1 MPANIETEANALY
14 AQLIAGESFTIP
26 TVDVTGSSFDIP
38 GGATNQAL
46 MAPIARLNMNM
57 VTNASM
63 DSGGV
68 INYGTGAMDSLMK
81 SFSAHLL
88 SEFERGRIVGADY
101 TKAYIAMT
109 ETAAQV
115 GLQFVINSEQAYWA
129 SLTAQMGVIASRIN
143 LAIAK
148 TQLANGYIEAHTAK
162 VNFALTKAKI
172 ATEKAGYISVSEQ
185 GEAQRAQTLDT
196 RSDGA
201 TVGGAMGTQ
210 KNLYLQQIDSYK
222 RDAEVKAGK
231 MWTDAWIT
239 MKTIDEGLLP
249 PSQFTNANLDVVLNK
264 IKTNNNLG

>member
-1 MPANIETEANALY
+1 MPANIETEANTLY
-14 AQLIAGESFTIP
+14 TQLLSGENFTIP
-26 TVDVTGSSFDIP
+26 TIDVTGSGYDLP
-38 GGATNQAL
+38 GGPTNQAL
-46 MAPIARLNMNM
+46 MTAVGRLNMSL

-68 INYGTGAMDSLMK
+68 LNWGSGSMDSLMK

-88 SEFERGRIVGADY
+88 NEFERGRIVGADY
-101 TKAYIAMT
+101 TKAYIAMIN
-109 ETAAQV
+109 TAAQV
-115 GLQFVINSEQAYWA
+115 GLQFVIDSEQTYWA
-129 SLTAQMGVIASRIN
+129 GVTAQMGIIAGRVN

-148 TQLANGYIEAHTAK
+148 TQLANGLVDAHTAK
-162 VNFALTKAKI
+162 VNFALTKAKL

-185 GEAQRAQTLDT
+185 GEAQRAQTMDT

-201 TVGGAMGTQ
+201 TVAGAMGTQ

-249 PSQFTNANLDVVLNK
+249 PSQFTNENLDAVLNK